1 MGERS
6 GGLAGTG
13 LGPGLIDHRCKRS
26 PVAPKRWVA
35 GSPIPALR
43 AVSVNAPVSVLDG
56 AFAGRAQSGVPS
68 ALVKPRPLY
77 GSPVMWTSP

>member
-1 MGERS
+1 M
-6 GGLAGTG
+6 
-13 LGPGLIDHRCKRS
+13 IDHRCKRS

-43 AVSVNAPVSVLDG
+43 AVSTSASVSVLDG